1 MSRFRRVSNAATV
14 SHAHSRDSC
23 RRLTSAYSPPLIQ
36 MPLFSRC
43 RMQPLQPL
51 QQHQKPDDD
60 DDDDGRH
67 IPGARWPQGIVWL
80 PSERRHRWAGHP
92 SGVAGDPCIYMRNL
106 SGIRND
112 VARGRRGSAA
122 RPSPSIVRR
131 AAAAAPAIE
140 AATCPARR
148 GRRREG
154 GGRADGRREKFN
166 HETFMRRRVLTIRR
180 QIAKRRR
187 SEIIR
192 NLQLTGAGR
201 GRAA

>member
-51 QQHQKPDDD
+51 QPHHKPDDD

-80 PSERRHRWAGHP
+80 PCERRHRWAGHP
-92 SGVAGDPCIYMRNL
+92 SGVAGLPVGDPCIYMRNL

-140 AATCPARR
+140 AATCPARP
-148 GRRREG
+148 GP
-154 GGRADGRREKFN
+154 ADD
-166 HETFMRRRVLTIRR
+166 
-180 QIAKRRR
+180 
-187 SEIIR
+187 
-192 NLQLTGAGR
+192 
-201 GRAA
+201 GRAAAGQTDGGRNLIMKLL

>member
-1 MSRFRRVSNAATV
+1 MSRFRRLSIAATV

-51 QQHQKPDDD
+51 QPHHKPDDD

-122 RPSPSIVRR
+122 RPSPSIVRPGGGGGGTGDR
-131 AAAAAPAIE
+131 SRNLPG
-140 AATCPARR
+140 PARPR
-148 GRRREG
+148 PTTGGRRP
-154 GGRADGRREKFN
+154 GRRTEG
-166 HETFMRRRVLTIRR
+166 
-180 QIAKRRR
+180 
-187 SEIIR
+187 EI
-192 NLQLTGAGR
+192 
-201 GRAA
+201 

>member
-43 RMQPLQPL
+43 RMQPLQP
-51 QQHQKPDDD
+51 HHKPDDD

-80 PSERRHRWAGHP
+80 PSERRHWWAGHP

-122 RPSPSIVRR
+122 RPSPSIVRPGGGGGTGDR
-131 AAAAAPAIE
+131 SRNLPG
-140 AATCPARR
+140 PARPR
-148 GRRREG
+148 PTTGGRRP
-154 GGRADGRREKFN
+154 GRRTEG
-166 HETFMRRRVLTIRR
+166 
-180 QIAKRRR
+180 
-187 SEIIR
+187 EI
-192 NLQLTGAGR
+192 
-201 GRAA
+201 